1 MATIVILVT
10 VIQAIIPPVVRVLRG
25 EKFVPDDSNVRLVV
39 RLWNGLVWWVGG
51 GVGKLEIGTG
61 GSSHRVLGGGRGM
74 HARRLPSPCAWYHSH
89 PLSFLRLFLP
99 FSSMRWSF
107 WAGQH
112 LHLLNGVLLP
122 RLSDPRIDGA
132 VAVLVR

>member
-61 GSSHRVLGGGRGM
+61 G
-74 HARRLPSPCAWYHSH
+74 
-89 PLSFLRLFLP
+89 
-99 FSSMRWSF
+99 
-107 WAGQH
+107 
-112 LHLLNGVLLP
+112 
-122 RLSDPRIDGA
+122 
-132 VAVLVR
+132 